1 MKAYAK
7 LKPSTSKDT
16 KTMKGMTQAAN
27 DDADQNKVNYFL
39 LSQQVNTLCSQLEQ
53 SGITNLQQV
62 A

>member
-7 LKPSTSKDT
+7 LKPADKGV
-16 KTMKGMTQAAN
+16 KNIKGMQQAAN

-39 LSQQVNTLCSQLEQ
+39 LSQQVNALCTQLEEC
-53 SGITNLQQV
+53 GIS